1 MNTISYDPESVFLH
15 IRIKAKKRY
24 IDDVLLLLYDTIA
37 PTHKEEGCLEYRLLH
52 EGTSILLYGKWKN
65 KMALDMHLLLQFHLD
80 LFENV
85 LPSLCKNISVKR
97 YKEVDPPITS
107 LSIS

>member
-15 IRIKAKKRY
+15 IHIKVKKRHL
-24 IDDVLLLLYDTIA
+24 DEVLFLLYNTIA

-52 EGTSILLYGKWKN
+52 EGKSLLLYGKWKN
-65 KMALDMHLLLQFHLD
+65 KMALDMHLLLQYHMN

-85 LPSLCKNISVKR
+85 LPSLCKKISVKS
-97 YKEVDPPITS
+97 YKEIDPPITS